1 MATTTNEFAKGWP
14 VLLASFIGIGVGITS
29 LAYYSNG
36 VWVIPW
42 QEEFGWS
49 RAQIGL
55 GQGLAALV
63 LVVGSPFAGS
73 MIDKYGLRNLAALS
87 LLLYGIGYFLFS
99 YMNGPIWVYYLIAL
113 MFAFSALLT
122 TPLGFT
128 RSINAWFHKNRGLAL
143 GLGMTSTGLGGFLV
157 PRYLTPYVAENGWRS
172 GYVAMFIIVMIAVP
186 LVWLLLKKEVPP
198 AEEATEEDKERM
210 LTGITLKE
218 AVKQPVFWMIAAIFI
233 LIAVAILGL
242 IPSFIPLLQDAGM
255 TPAKAGQLAGV
266 LGLSV
271 MAGRILTGFLIDRFF
286 APRVITAVFT
296 LVAAGLL
303 ALTMGGSD
311 YSLFSAVALG
321 FAVGAEVDLIG
332 YLSVRYFG
340 LKHYGA
346 IYGTYYSMFNFGA
359 VVSPPAAG
367 YIWDKTGDYNL
378 ALTIAIVLIIMAVV
392 ISLFMPK
399 FPDSTAAH

>member
-99 YMNGPIWVYYLIAL
+99 YMNGPIWLYYLIAL

-172 GYVAMFIIVMIAVP
+172 GYVAMFVIVMIAVP

-198 AEEATEEDKERM
+198 ADEATEEDKERM

-255 TPAKAGQLAGV
+255 TPAQAGKLAGV

-286 APRVITAVFT
+286 AP
-296 LVAAGLL
+296 
-303 ALTMGGSD
+303 
-311 YSLFSAVALG
+311 
-321 FAVGAEVDLIG
+321 
-332 YLSVRYFG
+332 
-340 LKHYGA
+340 
-346 IYGTYYSMFNFGA
+346 
-359 VVSPPAAG
+359 
-367 YIWDKTGDYNL
+367 
-378 ALTIAIVLIIMAVV
+378 
-392 ISLFMPK
+392 
-399 FPDSTAAH
+399 